1 MVEAMK
7 AKCARVIRGASAAL
21 VKDVCEGVGMGDCS
35 KKYCRI
41 VTEEWRNRT
50 SSFGAN
56 HGTPDKVNMYHH
68 LVALWV
74 IEMRA
79 DD

>member
-1 MVEAMK
+1 MTEAMK
-7 AKCARVIRGASAAL
+7 SKCARVMRGASEVL
-21 VKDVCEGVGMGDCS
+21 VKDVCEAVGMGLVS
-35 KKYCRI
+35 KNNGRI
-41 VTEEWRNRT
+41 VNEEWRNRT

-56 HGTPDKVNMYHH
+56 HGTEDKVNMYHH
-68 LVALWV
+68 LVALWA